1 MRADI
6 APGGQFPDYELPDH
20 ADVPRTLSELQ
31 GDDPMILTL
40 ARAPGLREAWDAGDV
55 APFHGW
61 ARRATR
67 SET

>member
-1 MRADI
+1 MITIRAD
-6 APGGQFPDYELPDH
+6 
-20 ADVPRTLSELQ
+20 R

-55 APFHGW
+55 TPFHGW